1 LPLVEYLVRLYGP
14 GSRFSLGEYLRRVER
29 AGGDEADE
37 PSSTTPTPS
46 WPGIVP
52 SFMPA
57 IVPLIMCRSVPQIAL
72 EVSRTTASV
81 GSCIVGSGTSSS
93 LMSPTPWKTT
103 ASS

>member
-1 LPLVEYLVRLYGP
+1 
-14 GSRFSLGEYLRRVER
+14 
-29 AGGDEADE
+29 
-37 PSSTTPTPS
+37 
-46 WPGIVP
+46 
-52 SFMPA
+52 
-57 IVPLIMCRSVPQIAL
+57 VPLIMCRSVPQIAL